1 MWRVYLEGELLGKY
15 FSERN
20 AKLAVLAYC
29 RYRHRDPKDFIVLKV
44 K

>member
-1 MWRVYLEGELLGKY
+1 MWRVYLDDELLGKY

-20 AKLAVLAYC
+20 AKLAVLGFS
-29 RYRHRDPKDFIVLKV
+29 RWRHRQLQDFVVVKV